1 MSYDLQVWSVAPV
14 PLPDALP
21 QRASWQRHHDAWT
34 LEGRGWQLLIGAS
47 QRVFPEDIPGEV
59 ARQLP
64 GIAYLTELNLSP
76 ITAAAARRQQL
87 AKVASALA
95 KAGHGVILDPQTE
108 TITTPAGV
116 KRFASPGP
124 SEDASL
130 LTFSWWMARGEL
142 VERSE
147 VSTLL
152 DALAATLPE
161 ALPRRYGQCEPPEH
175 VYAEMGKAHCV
186 EFMRAHLQAAPVWYA
201 HAPVAEAL
209 FAIPPEVGG
218 SLRGFRAAHVSL
230 AVDAEAL
237 GQPGWQA
244 GLQAAWRRLSGVLQ
258 PFYGDVRT
266 FRGFTRRRGR
276 YWHGP
281 ATENHPVCSWWWAGI
296 PGGPTQAL
304 VIGEPYPGLWPAL
317 RAQVQEEN
325 GLYFLSTGNW
335 ASPGDVYDRC
345 PPPPAGI
352 VQPLPERGGPHDRRP
367 YPPVWPFGAAYTRG

>member
-21 QRASWQRHHDAWT
+21 QRASWQRHQDAWT

-64 GIAYLTELNLSP
+64 GIAYLIELNLSP
-76 ITAAAARRQQL
+76 ITAEAARRQQL
-87 AKVASALA
+87 AKVASMLA

-108 TITTPAGV
+108 TITTPAGI

-161 ALPRRYGQCEPPEH
+161 ALPRRYGQYEPSGLCMPRRERRT
-175 VYAEMGKAHCV
+175 ALNSCAHTCRLRRYGTPILPWLRRCLR
-186 EFMRAHLQAAPVWYA
+186 FRQKLAARP
-201 HAPVAEAL
+201 
-209 FAIPPEVGG
+209 G
-218 SLRGFRAAHVSL
+218 VS
-230 AVDAEAL
+230 
-237 GQPGWQA
+237 G
-244 GLQAAWRRLSGVLQ
+244 RR
-258 PFYGDVRT
+258 T
-266 FRGFTRRRGR
+266 
-276 YWHGP
+276 
-281 ATENHPVCSWWWAGI
+281 
-296 PGGPTQAL
+296 
-304 VIGEPYPGLWPAL
+304 
-317 RAQVQEEN
+317 
-325 GLYFLSTGNW
+325 
-335 ASPGDVYDRC
+335 
-345 PPPPAGI
+345 
-352 VQPLPERGGPHDRRP
+352 
-367 YPPVWPFGAAYTRG
+367 